1 MYRKTEGSGIGL
13 NLVKSMVEINGGNI
27 VIDSEI
33 GKGTTVKVEFPVVQY
48 NVEDYY
54 RLQDEFTFENTLVSK
69 VEIEFSDIYF

>member
-1 MYRKTEGSGIGL
+1 
-13 NLVKSMVEINGGNI
+13 MVEIQGWNV